1 MAEETKQV
9 PDTDTSQ
16 PADTHVGVSS
26 QNAPSDE
33 ELAQQRADAVVGT
46 DRQIKT
52 VQDWMDAE
60 ENRPETPE
68 ERKKRERREKSK
80 RIIGAVSDGLSA
92 LGNLYFTT
100 QYAPNMYNHEKSS
113 MTDAISK
120 RLEQQKA
127 EREKKRDQYFNY
139 AMMLGK
145 LEEGQEDKAYQRG
158 RDALK
163 DSIAE
168 AKADRDA
175 KLADIRYRAASQK
188 LNEAEAKQAEW
199 EANEEY
205 RREVDN
211 AKLEEIKSR
220 TAKNNRTGSGTSGG
234 GKTGQFTVW
243 RINPQTGEKEYK
255 SGFRSESSAR
265 NYAATHSG
273 EGWAYSTTPSTSIM
287 TKNDKR
293 GKPQTSTIVRDTS
306 TQINTMPGVGGNG
319 STKMPGVK

>member
-16 PADTHVGVSS
+16 PADTHVGVSP

-46 DRQIKT
+46 GRQIKT

-68 ERKKRERREKSK
+68 ERKKRERKEKSK
-80 RIIGAVSDGLSA
+80 RIIAAVSDGISA
-92 LGNLYFTT
+92 LSNLYFTS
-100 QYAPNMYNHEKSS
+100 QYAPDMYNHEKAS
-113 MTDAISK
+113 MTNAVDK
-120 RLEQQKA
+120 RIERLRA
-127 EREKKRDQYFNY
+127 DREKKHDQYFNY

-145 LEEGQEDKAYQRG
+145 LEEGQEDKTYQRG

-163 DSIAE
+163 DAIAQ

-205 RREVDN
+205 RREVDD

-220 TAKNNRTGSGTSGG
+220 TAKNNRSGSGNSGG

-306 TQINTMPGVGGNG
+306 TQINTMPGVGGDG

>member
-92 LGNLYFTT
+92 LSNLYFTT

-113 MTDAISK
+113 MTDAVAK
-120 RLEQQKA
+120 RIEQQKA
-127 EREKKRDQYFNY
+127 EREKKHDQYFNY

-175 KLADIRYRAASQK
+175 KLADIRYRAALQK

-199 EANEEY
+199 EANKEY
-205 RREVDN
+205 RDTVN
-211 AKLEEIKSR
+211 QAKLEEINSR
-220 TAKNNRTGSGTSGG
+220 TNKNNRSGSGGSGS

-255 SGFRSESSAR
+255 SGLSSESSAK
-265 NYAATHSG
+265 NYAATHSD
-273 EGWAYSTTPSTSIM
+273 EGWIYSTTPSISTT

-293 GKPQTSTIVRDTS
+293 GKPQTSTTVRDTS
-306 TQINTMPGVGGNG
+306 TQTNIMPGVSGG
-319 STKMPGVK
+319 SAKMPGVK